1 MRKPRRGD
9 SFALSRRQRELS
21 GYLASCPPQ
30 LADLAG
36 RLGAPAAEVLEDP
49 ERLVPALDA
58 MVARIEFREV
68 GPELRLAFHE
78 RLMAFIGHWLVQR
91 HRGTWRV
98 DERPAAPSFAQFVID
113 FEEDEL
119 AYRRVDPYQVAAR
132 LLARPPGRSLRTLL
146 DEVAEFVSAN

>member
-9 SFALSRRQRELS
+9 LFALSRRQRELS
-21 GYLASCPPQ
+21 TYLDGCRPQ

-36 RLGAPAAEVLEDP
+36 RLGAPVDDVLEDP

-58 MVARIEFREV
+58 MLSRIDFREV

-91 HRGTWRV
+91 HRGAWRV

-132 LLARPPGRSLRTLL
+132 LLARPRGRSLRALL
-146 DEVAEFVSAN
+146 DEVADFVRPN